1 MLKIVNQTTKP
12 LRYVIQKT
20 IPTSQ
25 DIAQGVLEPNQI
37 VAYRVDNDPQNNSK
51 ATNCVINTFK
61 GEPGKAGAVFLE
73 YVNVPGNATVVF
85 STQVITGL
93 LQPGS

>member
-1 MLKIVNQTTKP
+1 MLKIINQTTKP
-12 LRYVIQKT
+12 FGYVVTKT

-25 DIAQGVLEPNQI
+25 DIAKGLLEPNQI
-37 VAYRVDNDPQNNSK
+37 VAYRVDNDPQNDSK
-51 ATNCVINTFK
+51 ATNCQILK
-61 GEPGKAGAVFLE
+61 WSGEPGKPGAVVLE
-73 YVNVPGNATVVF
+73 YVYAPGNATVVF